1 MLTEFFTTL
10 LVADGGAP
18 TGGMASQFLILI
30 PLFGLMY
37 FLIIRPQKNRQK
49 QIQEMLNALKVGDK
63 VMTNGG
69 AIGVITKVSE
79 QIVRVSF
86 GERLEIDFVRSAI
99 ANVITDEN
107 SLKEA
112 AENK

>member
-1 MLTEFFTTL
+1 MLLF
-10 LVADGGAP
+10 ADGGAA
-18 TGGMASQFLILI
+18 GGSPMIHQLLILI

-49 QIQEMLNALKVGDK
+49 QIQAMLNALKVGDK

-99 ANVITDEN
+99 ASVITDEN